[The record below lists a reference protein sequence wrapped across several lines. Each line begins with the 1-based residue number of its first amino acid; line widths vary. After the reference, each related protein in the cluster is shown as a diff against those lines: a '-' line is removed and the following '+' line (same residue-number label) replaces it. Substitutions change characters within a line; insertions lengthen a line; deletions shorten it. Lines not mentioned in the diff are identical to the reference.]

1 MVSCFCVQCRHST
14 VFEPSLTLLVSQS
27 VNTEGPFSSSTV
39 IPHSPPTCLLFSI
52 FFYTACVC
60 HVSKE
65 CFKHVMLQSFCNVT
79 RLIYVFGTFRGAHRV
94 KNLRSTRFEVY
105 RTVLFRIEFMWNVK
119 TVQVRA

>member
-1 MVSCFCVQCRHST
+1 MNFSGDCNST

-27 VNTEGPFSSSTV
+27 VNTEGPFPPPLSS
-39 IPHSPPTCLLFSI
+39 PPSPPTCVLFSI

-60 HVSKE
+60 HVLKE

-79 RLIYVFGTFRGAHRV
+79 CLIYVFGTFRGAHRV
-94 KNLRSTRFEVY
+94 KNLRSTRFDVS

-119 TVQVRA
+119 TVLVRV